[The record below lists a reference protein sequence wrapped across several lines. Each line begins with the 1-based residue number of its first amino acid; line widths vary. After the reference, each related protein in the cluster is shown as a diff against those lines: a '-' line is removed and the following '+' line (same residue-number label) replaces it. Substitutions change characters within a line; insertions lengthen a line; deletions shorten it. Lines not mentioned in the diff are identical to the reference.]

1 MNFKVLC
8 EDTYG
13 IGFFEDLIRRMKND
27 HIIPTV
33 PVSVTKFYG
42 PCHPKTDKQV
52 KIFAYMSNY
61 DSFVFVVDTD
71 GNPQM
76 EVESKVTQHI
86 PRELRD
92 STDLVLLD
100 YEIEDWLLINEGI
113 PWTLVS
119 KNSKPSAILRER
131 IGYEKHRLRQYA
143 QRLDI
148 PTLRR
153 RCQSFNRFVECF
165 NQPRP

>member
-8 EDTYG
+8 EDRYG
-13 IGFFEDLIRRMKND
+13 IGFLEKLVDRMKND
-27 HIIPTV
+27 QIIPTV

-42 PCHPKTDKQV
+42 PCNPKTDRVLKT
-52 KIFAYMSNY
+52 FAYMNNY
-61 DSFVFVVDTD
+61 DSFVFVADAD

-76 EVESKVTQHI
+76 EVRNKVTQHI
-86 PRELRD
+86 PTELQH
-92 STDLVLLD
+92 STDVVLLD
-100 YEIEDWLLINEGI
+100 YEIEDWLLVNEGI

-119 KNSKPSAILRER
+119 RISKPSTILRER

-148 PTLRR
+148 PKLRR
-153 RCQSFNRFVECF
+153 QCRSFNEFVGCF
-165 NQPRP
+165 NHPRP